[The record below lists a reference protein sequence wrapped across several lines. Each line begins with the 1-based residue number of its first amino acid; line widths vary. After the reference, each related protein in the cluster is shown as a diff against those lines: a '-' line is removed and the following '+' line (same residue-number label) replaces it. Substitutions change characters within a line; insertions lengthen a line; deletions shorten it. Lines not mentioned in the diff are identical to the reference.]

1 MLPRAERFRASGR
14 TVPGAAAGSRGGAPH
29 QPPATPA
36 HCPRQKLRYAPFS
49 SSGTARIAP
58 VPILTRTVLGEIA
71 RWYLGGVALFLTLL
85 MTDALSSTV
94 GKLLIYDPPPAQAL
108 AAFLSIL
115 PQSLNKTLVLAV
127 PFSILL
133 AFSRMQRDNELK
145 AILASGIRPL
155 SLVWPLALPFA
166 LVGVLAYVN
175 AGTLVPAGLANW
187 DRAWFTIY
195 DQPLPPPQQE
205 KYTYA
210 PPGALFYAGR
220 VSADNAGSSV
230 AQLSGV
236 MVQRGDETITAQF
249 GTWDSGQQTWTLSN
263 AWITRPGQNPR
274 QSPTDVVIAQTDTLR
289 PPPPAAQQV
298 SNAELRAALAGDTL
312 SRKGRRDYT
321 FQLAVRVADPATP
334 VVFALAAGMLGL
346 LIRNRAA
353 AFAAVLVFIVCFYI
367 LWTTMPGLAGAGA
380 LNPTLA
386 AWVPNLA
393 FLLLAGGLAW
403 RLR

>member
-1 MLPRAERFRASGR
+1 MPL
-14 TVPGAAAGSRGGAPH
+14 
-29 QPPATPA
+29 
-36 HCPRQKLRYAPFS
+36 
-49 SSGTARIAP
+49 
-58 VPILTRTVLGEIA
+58 LTRTVLGEIA
-71 RWYLGGVALFLTLL
+71 RWYLAGVALFLTLL
-85 MTDALSSTV
+85 MTDALSTTV
-94 GKLLIYDPPPAQAL
+94 GKLLIYDPPISQAV

-145 AILASGIRPL
+145 AVLASGIRPL

-166 LVGVLAYVN
+166 LVGVLAYFN

-187 DRAWFTIY
+187 DRAWFNIY
-195 DQPLPPPQQE
+195 DQPTPPPQQE

-210 PPGALFYAGR
+210 PPGALYHAGR
-220 VSADNAGSSV
+220 VVNDQNGQV
-230 AQLSGV
+230 AQLQGV
-236 MVQRGDETITAQF
+236 MVQRGDETITAES
-249 GTWDSGQQTWTLSN
+249 GTWDAGKQTWTLL
-263 AWITRPGQNPR
+263 APWITRPGQNPR
-274 QSPTDVVIAQTDTLR
+274 QSPTDVVIAQRDTLR

-312 SRKGRRDYT
+312 SRKGRRDYA
-321 FQLAVRVADPATP
+321 FQLAARVADPVTP

-353 AFAAVLVFIVCFYI
+353 AFAAVLVFIVCFYV

-380 LNPTLA
+380 VNPGLA
-386 AWVPNLA
+386 AWIPNLV

>member
-1 MLPRAERFRASGR
+1 M
-14 TVPGAAAGSRGGAPH
+14 
-29 QPPATPA
+29 
-36 HCPRQKLRYAPFS
+36 
-49 SSGTARIAP
+49 
-58 VPILTRTVLGEIA
+58 PILTRTVLGEIA

-94 GKLLIYDPPPAQAL
+94 GKLLVYHPPVTQAL

-145 AILASGIRPL
+145 AVLASGIRPL

-166 LVGVLAYVN
+166 LVGVVAYFN

-187 DRAWFTIY
+187 DRAWYTIY
-195 DQPLPPPQQE
+195 DQPPPPPQQE
-205 KYTYA
+205 KYIYA
-210 PPGALFYAGR
+210 PPGALYYAGR
-220 VSADNAGSSV
+220 VSADSAGSLV

-236 MVQRGDETITAQF
+236 MVQRGDETLTAQY
-249 GTWDSGQQTWTLSN
+249 GTWDSGQRTWTLNSP
-263 AWITRPGQNPR
+263 WITRPGQNPR
-274 QSPTDVVIAQTDTLR
+274 QEGGDVVVPQTDTLR

-298 SNAELRAALAGDTL
+298 SNAELRAALLSDTL
-312 SRKGRRDYT
+312 SRKGVRDYT
-321 FQLAVRVADPATP
+321 FQLAARVADPATP

>member
-1 MLPRAERFRASGR
+1 M
-14 TVPGAAAGSRGGAPH
+14 
-29 QPPATPA
+29 
-36 HCPRQKLRYAPFS
+36 
-49 SSGTARIAP
+49 
-58 VPILTRTVLGEIA
+58 PILTRTVLGEIA
-71 RWYLGGVALFLTLL
+71 RWYLAGVALFLILL

-94 GKLLIYDPPPAQAL
+94 GKLLIYHPPVIKAV

-115 PQSLNKTLVLAV
+115 PQNLNKTLVLAV

-155 SLVWPLALPFA
+155 SLVWPLAIPFA
-166 LVGVLAYVN
+166 LVGVLAYFN
-175 AGTLVPAGLANW
+175 ASTLVPAGLANW
-187 DRAWFTIY
+187 DRSWYSIY
-195 DQPLPPPQQE
+195 DMAPPPPQQE

-210 PPGALFYAGR
+210 PPEALYYAGR
-220 VSADNAGSSV
+220 VNSDSGGGQV
-230 AQLSGV
+230 AQLDGV
-236 MVQRGDETITAQF
+236 MVQRRGETLTAQF
-249 GTWDSGQQTWTLSN
+249 GTWDTGKQTWTLSN
-263 AWITRPGQNPR
+263 PWITRPGQNPQR
-274 QSPTDVVIAQTDTLR
+274 SSGDVVVPQNDALR

-298 SNAELRAALAGDTL
+298 SNAELRAALTGNTL
-312 SRKGRRDYT
+312 SRKGVRDYT
-321 FQLAVRVADPATP
+321 FQLAARIADPVTP
-334 VVFALAAGMLGL
+334 IVFALAAGMLGL

-353 AFAAVLVFIVCFYI
+353 AFAAVLVFIVCFYV

-386 AWVPNLA
+386 AWIPNLA